1 MMVPNVFGY
10 ALYLIL
16 LYLVFS
22 LTEWTVHRYFMHG
35 QGTGLSNDHWTH
47 HKDVQDDMTL
57 KTPNRTEF
65 LGLYFLWSYS
75 LAVFTVGL
83 LEAFVLRSVL
93 ASVSPVSA
101 VFVVAST
108 AGFALY
114 QASFWNTIHPDI
126 HGIDKTLS
134 WQDGVPGS
142 DLWKRAF
149 GAIPWGET
157 NVYDCLK
164 KNHVMHHKRKL
175 EKKGNYNVT
184 LPGAD
189 WLFRTYYTD
198 VS

>member
-1 MMVPNVFGY
+1 MIPNVFGHV
-10 ALYLIL
+10 LYLIL
-16 LYLVFS
+16 LYIVFTIS
-22 LTEWTVHRYFMHG
+22 EWIVHRFFMHG
-35 QGTGLSNDHWTH
+35 QGTEISDDHLTH

-57 KTPNRTEF
+57 KTPDRTEF

-75 LAVFTVGL
+75 LAVFAVGL
-83 LEAFVLRSVL
+83 IEAFVLRYVL

-101 VFVVAST
+101 VFVVVST
-108 AGFALY
+108 AVFALY

-142 DLWKRAF
+142 DLWKHGF